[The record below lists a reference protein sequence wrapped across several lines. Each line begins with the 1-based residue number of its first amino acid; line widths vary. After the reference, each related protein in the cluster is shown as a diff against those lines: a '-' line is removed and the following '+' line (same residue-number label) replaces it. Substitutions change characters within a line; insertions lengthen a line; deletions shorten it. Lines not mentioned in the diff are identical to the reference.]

1 VSCRVVLC
9 CVVLC
14 CVGDVDI
21 GNLTLTGVPF
31 CHSFL
36 ELVISGL
43 SYLFVRR
50 ELVLCCIC
58 VCVWCSSVVSF
69 DYAVLHRC
77 TELQLKV
84 CPNFYAWRIV
94 MK

>member
-1 VSCRVVLC
+1 MLC
-9 CVVLC
+9 CVVSCC

-36 ELVISGL
+36 ELVISVL

-58 VCVWCSSVVSF
+58 VCVWCSGVVSF